1 MAERMGIVGA
11 GIGGLV
17 AALALQRRGRRVTVY
32 EAASSLGEVG
42 AGLTVTPNATRA
54 FRDLGLE
61 PVLQDLGTTPPRQ
74 AIKHWKDGHTL
85 VEQVRGGETERRY
98 GAGYYLIHRADV
110 HAALAAAV
118 RANDPG
124 ALRLGHRLVA
134 LRQDGR
140 VDLEFDNGVHDV
152 VDLAIGADG
161 VRSTMRGA
169 VHRPEPPRFTGYI
182 AWRGLVPM
190 ERIDPDILE
199 PKCGVYI
206 GPGHTFN
213 RYVIRRGTLVNCVG
227 FAEREG
233 WTEEGWSIRADLDEI
248 RREFEG
254 WDPALQALLA
264 AMPPDTCFKWGLFD
278 RDPLPRW
285 TLGRCTLL
293 GDAAHAMLPFL
304 GQGAAMAIE
313 DGIVL
318 ARALADSDDIDRALA
333 RYEAARRE
341 RATFVQLRSRE
352 VPKRFHAADTDAYG
366 PEQHQTEEALGLFA
380 YDPVTVEI

>member
-1 MAERMGIVGA
+1 
-11 GIGGLV
+11 
-17 AALALQRRGRRVTVY
+17 
-32 EAASSLGEVG
+32 
-42 AGLTVTPNATRA
+42 
-54 FRDLGLE
+54 
-61 PVLQDLGTTPPRQ
+61 
-74 AIKHWKDGHTL
+74 
-85 VEQVRGGETERRY
+85 
-98 GAGYYLIHRADV
+98 
-110 HAALAAAV
+110 V

-169 VHRPEPPRFTGYI
+169 VHRPEPPRFTGHI

-304 GQGAAMAIE
+304 GQGAAMAVE

-318 ARALADSDDIDRALA
+318 ARALADSDDVDRALA